1 MIKSGRFY
9 RSYPLIIAVL
19 LFGLIF
25 FSMGA
30 FASENDNVVQR
41 GGVGIALLDL
51 GDLNDKLENEGYEAF
66 DSTLFLTKG
75 GAHEDFTEN
84 FRMGGIGYRG
94 STATDFDD
102 GNGQLK
108 LSFAGLL
115 LEGKANLTD
124 NFALLAG
131 GLAGMGSVNLK
142 INESIPGTFSGALEN
157 TPNTHELSKRFFGVQ
172 PTLVAEASLF
182 SWLTVR
188 ASGGYLW
195 GPANKW
201 KMAGKK
207 IDGPLEQVNAPMFAL
222 SAHLY
227 IGEDGNG

>member
-1 MIKSGRFY
+1 
-9 RSYPLIIAVL
+9 
-19 LFGLIF
+19 
-25 FSMGA
+25 
-30 FASENDNVVQR
+30 
-41 GGVGIALLDL
+41 
-51 GDLNDKLENEGYEAF
+51 AF
-66 DSTLFLTKG
+66 DSTLFLTEG

-84 FRMGGIGYRG
+84 FRLGGLGYRG
-94 STATDFDD
+94 SSRTSFDD

-142 INESIPGTFSGALEN
+142 INESIPETFSGALEN
-157 TPNTHELSKRFFGVQ
+157 TPNTHELSKSFFGVQ

-207 IDGPLEQVNAPMFAL
+207 IDGPLEQVNAPMFGL

-227 IGEDGNG
+227 IGENGNG